1 MTPPGP
7 ENDTVRIRLAPGRLR
22 PTGPQAPAAAAPA
35 PPPQAAKPPLP
46 PPAARP
52 RARFPAWAI
61 AGVAAL
67 LLGFGL
73 GSWLFW
79 PHPGP
84 PPPAPQAPAAQA
96 PAPQAAAIVPPAPAP
111 VAPPPA
117 PAPTV
122 AAPGVAP
129 PAPSPQAPPAAAP
142 AAVPAFIIHTADGRQ
157 ILADVPNHLTV
168 FRFAANPRI
177 VVLDFPSLRMQGLM
191 LDRVAALIEKAGLP
205 RDRVVSEAELLAAVH
220 AHGDTIST
228 YYYGHDY
235 SAADLARFFALA
247 KQDHVTL
254 NPQERRLRALMSQLG
269 WFAPGVQA
277 GLITLPRE
285 GANPYV
291 TQEARSV
298 ILSHELSHGEFFSDP
313 AYAAYVRHFWAHTLT
328 ASERAGMRRFLGK
341 EEYDTADRTLML
353 NEMQAYVMFTRD
365 PAFFR
370 AADIGISDA
379 RRTRLQREFL
389 AGMPPGWLKD
399 RLAQLNAGR

>member
-22 PTGPQAPAAAAPA
+22 PAGPQAPAAAAPA
-35 PPPQAAKPPLP
+35 PLPQAATPQLP

-52 RARFPAWAI
+52 RRRVPAWAI

-79 PHPGP
+79 PHPATS
-84 PPPAPQAPAAQA
+84 PPAPPQALAPQA
-96 PAPQAAAIVPPAPAP
+96 LAPQAAAPAAP

-117 PAPTV
+117 PTQAATAPL
-122 AAPGVAP
+122 AAPQ
-129 PAPSPQAPPAAAP
+129 APSPQAPPAATPP
-142 AAVPAFIIHTADGRQ
+142 AAVPAFIIRTADRRQ
-157 ILADVPNHLTV
+157 ILADVPDHLTV

-205 RDRVVSEAELLAAVH
+205 RDRVVSEAELLAAIH
-220 AHGDTIST
+220 AHGDTVST

-247 KQDHVTL
+247 KRDHVTL
-254 NPQERRLRALMSQLG
+254 NPQEQRLHALMSQLG

-277 GLITLPRE
+277 GLITLPRL

-313 AYAAYVRHFWAHTLT
+313 AYAAYVRHFWARTLT
-328 ASERAGMRRFLGK
+328 ASERAGMRQFLGK

-365 PAFFR
+365 PVFFR

-379 RRTRLQREFL
+379 RRTQLQREFL

-399 RLAQLNAGR
+399 RLARLNAGR

>member
-7 ENDTVRIRLAPGRLR
+7 ENDTVRIRLAPGQLR
-22 PTGPQAPAAAAPA
+22 PTGPQAPAAS
-35 PPPQAAKPPLP
+35 PQAAKPPSPSP
-46 PPAARP
+46 PPTAGPRP
-52 RARFPAWAI
+52 RLPAWAI
-61 AGVAAL
+61 AVVAAL

-79 PHPGP
+79 PRPATP
-84 PPPAPQAPAAQA
+84 PPVPRASAPLASAIIPPAA
-96 PAPQAAAIVPPAPAP
+96 AP
-111 VAPPPA
+111 VAPPPTAA
-117 PAPTV
+117 PPV
-122 AAPGVAP
+122 AAPVAAPQASPPLAP
-129 PAPSPQAPPAAAP
+129 PATAPA
-142 AAVPAFIIHTADGRQ
+142 AAVPAFIIRTADRRQ
-157 ILADVPNHLTV
+157 ILADVPDHLTV

-191 LDRVAALIEKAGLP
+191 LDRVAALIEKAGMP
-205 RDRVVSEAELLAAVH
+205 RNRVVSDAELLAAIH

-235 SAADLARFFALA
+235 SAADLVRFFALA
-247 KQDHVTL
+247 QADHIAL
-254 NPQERRLRALMSQLG
+254 NPQEQRLHALMSQLG

-277 GLITLPRE
+277 GLITLPRR
-285 GANPYV
+285 GANLYV

-298 ILSHELSHGEFFSDP
+298 ILAHELSHGEFFSDP
-313 AYAAYVRHFWAHTLT
+313 AYAAYVRQFWAHDLT

-341 EEYDTADRTLML
+341 EEYDTTDRTLML

-365 PAFFR
+365 PVFFR

-379 RRTRLQREFL
+379 RRAQLQREFL

-399 RLAQLNAGR
+399 RLARLNAGR

>member
-7 ENDTVRIRLAPGRLR
+7 ENDTVRIRLAPGQLR
-22 PTGPQAPAAAAPA
+22 PTGPQAPAAS
-35 PPPQAAKPPLP
+35 PQAAKPPSPSP
-46 PPAARP
+46 PPTAGPRP
-52 RARFPAWAI
+52 RLPAWAI
-61 AGVAAL
+61 AVVAAL

-79 PHPGP
+79 PRPATP
-84 PPPAPQAPAAQA
+84 PPVPRASAPLASAIIPPAA
-96 PAPQAAAIVPPAPAP
+96 AP
-111 VAPPPA
+111 VAPPPTAA
-117 PAPTV
+117 PPV
-122 AAPGVAP
+122 AAPVAAPQASPPLAP
-129 PAPSPQAPPAAAP
+129 PATAPA
-142 AAVPAFIIHTADGRQ
+142 AAVPAFIIRTADRRQ
-157 ILADVPNHLTV
+157 ILADVPDHLTV

-191 LDRVAALIEKAGLP
+191 LDRVAALIEKAGMP
-205 RDRVVSEAELLAAVH
+205 RNRVVSDAELLAAIH

-235 SAADLARFFALA
+235 SAADLVRFFALA
-247 KQDHVTL
+247 QADHIAL
-254 NPQERRLRALMSQLG
+254 NPQEQRLHALMSQLG

-277 GLITLPRE
+277 GLITLPRR

-298 ILSHELSHGEFFSDP
+298 ILAHELSHGEFFSDP
-313 AYAAYVRHFWAHTLT
+313 AYAAYVRQFWAHDLT

-341 EEYDTADRTLML
+341 EEYDTTDRTLML

-365 PAFFR
+365 PVFFR

-379 RRTRLQREFL
+379 RRAQLQREFL

-399 RLAQLNAGR
+399 RLARLNAGR

>member
-1 MTPPGP
+1 
-7 ENDTVRIRLAPGRLR
+7 
-22 PTGPQAPAAAAPA
+22 
-35 PPPQAAKPPLP
+35 
-46 PPAARP
+46 
-52 RARFPAWAI
+52 
-61 AGVAAL
+61 
-67 LLGFGL
+67 
-73 GSWLFW
+73 
-79 PHPGP
+79 
-84 PPPAPQAPAAQA
+84 
-96 PAPQAAAIVPPAPAP
+96 VP
-111 VAPPPA
+111 
-117 PAPTV
+117 
-122 AAPGVAP
+122 
-129 PAPSPQAPPAAAP
+129 
-142 AAVPAFIIHTADGRQ
+142 D
-157 ILADVPNHLTV
+157 HLTV

-205 RDRVVSEAELLAAVH
+205 RDRVVREAELLAAIH

-247 KQDHVTL
+247 KRDHVTL
-254 NPQERRLRALMSQLG
+254 NPQEQRLHALISQLG

-277 GLITLPRE
+277 GLITLPRL

-313 AYAAYVRHFWAHTLT
+313 AYAAYVRHFWAHALT

-341 EEYDTADRTLML
+341 EEYDTTDRTLML

-379 RRTRLQREFL
+379 RRTQLQREFL

-399 RLAQLNAGR
+399 RLARLNAGR

>member
-7 ENDTVRIRLAPGRLR
+7 ENDTVRIRLAPGQLR
-22 PTGPQAPAAAAPA
+22 PTGPQAPAAS
-35 PPPQAAKPPLP
+35 PQAAKPPSPSP
-46 PPAARP
+46 PPTAGPRP
-52 RARFPAWAI
+52 RLPAWAI
-61 AGVAAL
+61 AVVAAL

-79 PHPGP
+79 PRPATP
-84 PPPAPQAPAAQA
+84 PPVPRASPPLASAIIPPAA
-96 PAPQAAAIVPPAPAP
+96 AP
-111 VAPPPA
+111 VAPPPTAA
-117 PAPTV
+117 PPV
-122 AAPGVAP
+122 AAPVAAPQASPPLAP
-129 PAPSPQAPPAAAP
+129 PATAPA
-142 AAVPAFIIHTADGRQ
+142 AAVPAFIIRTADRRQ
-157 ILADVPNHLTV
+157 ILADVPDHLTV

-205 RDRVVSEAELLAAVH
+205 RDRVVSEAELLAAIH

-235 SAADLARFFALA
+235 SAADLVRFFALA
-247 KQDHVTL
+247 QADHIAL
-254 NPQERRLRALMSQLG
+254 NPQEQRLHALMSQLG

-277 GLITLPRE
+277 GLITLPRR

-298 ILSHELSHGEFFSDP
+298 ILAHELSHGEFFSDP
-313 AYAAYVRHFWAHTLT
+313 AYAAYVRQFWAHDLT

-341 EEYDTADRTLML
+341 EEYDTTDRTLML

-365 PAFFR
+365 PVFFR

-379 RRTRLQREFL
+379 RRAQLQREFL

-399 RLAQLNAGR
+399 RLARLNAGR